1 MSKNLRI
8 AIGLLGLSVLLLPA
22 RRLLGIEI
30 APATARD
37 IKYALGPDA
46 SGLRLSQ
53 ESLPDLFALTA
64 SRIEESPK
72 QFTVEQPYTSGRW
85 KGGKAVIEYARD
97 LSYTLVSVYD
107 KDGHRQRIYSVRTA
121 FSSHAAPQEAK
132 AAPSEQ
138 EPTESNQGNEEN
150 AGWEKPAARNT
161 RTQTASSGEA
171 PSVGYEW
178 DE

>member
-1 MSKNLRI
+1 MKRDTLM
-8 AIGLLGLSVLLLPA
+8 AVGLLGLAVLLLPA
-22 RRLLGIEI
+22 RVLLGIEI

-37 IKYALGPDA
+37 ILSALGPDA
-46 SGLRLSQ
+46 SGLHISQ
-53 ESLPDLFALTA
+53 DTLPDLFALTA

-72 QFTVEQPYTSGRW
+72 QFTVEQPYLSGRW

-132 AAPSEQ
+132 AAPTEQ
-138 EPTESNQGNEEN
+138 EPAETSPANDEN
-150 AGWEKPAARNT
+150 TAWEKPAARTT
-161 RTQTASSGEA
+161 RTQ
-171 PSVGYEW
+171 P
-178 DE
+178 